1 MSSLLILVV
10 AVSVLAGASIT
21 ALAGRRRGAADGAA
35 GVDGGSRAPIVINL
49 PPDARMRLVREQ
61 GLSYALEVDDTVRIT
76 GIGVT
81 QMTRVATS
89 LVGPRRPGRAVE
101 DEPAG

>member
-1 MSSLLILVV
+1 MTSLMILVV
-10 AVSVLAGASIT
+10 SVSVLAVA
-21 ALAGRRRGAADGAA
+21 ALGGRRRDAAA
-35 GVDGGSRAPIVINL
+35 GEPGTSRAPIVINL

-89 LVGPRRPGRAVE
+89 LVGPRRTGRPVE

>member
-1 MSSLLILVV
+1 MTSLTILVV
-10 AVSVLAGASIT
+10 AVWAAPSA
-21 ALAGRRRGAADGAA
+21 ALAALIGRRHSAAAAPGADTIAA
-35 GVDGGSRAPIVINL
+35 RAPIVINL

-89 LVGPRRPGRAVE
+89 LVGPRRTAGAVV